1 MYHTVTKRKCH
12 LVARSHTDVISPSL
26 PESPVRTVDLAA
38 FCVSFSSLRIFLK
51 FPGRLWPHVALV
63 SVDHLSFP
71 VTTAIWFVG
80 FIYGVHIAGQGD
92 FSVRILAMIELQA
105 LWIPLWLASVS
116 GQGFQGLV

>member
-1 MYHTVTKRKCH
+1 MG
-12 LVARSHTDVISPSL
+12 RSHTHVITASL

-38 FCVSFSSLRIFLK
+38 FCVSLSSFRIFLK

-80 FIYGVHIAGQGD
+80 LTYGVHIAGPGD
-92 FSVRILAMIELQA
+92 FSC
-105 LWIPLWLASVS
+105 PDF
-116 GQGFQGLV
+116 GDD